1 MEVIKIYTVLE
12 NFIKTKFGEGQCLWL
27 SYGPINHNIVDT
39 LPMKLNGKMLTCALD
54 LHCI

>member
-12 NFIKTKFGEGQCLWL
+12 NFKKTKFGEGQCLWL

-39 LPMKLNGKMLTCALD
+39 LPNETQWENANLCS
-54 LHCI
+54 